1 MEQLL
6 QLGFE
11 PFKCERA
18 LEVAQQ
24 DVQLAIEFVL
34 ANSAQPEEW
43 WREIGPDDAGVPAQV
58 PAADG
63 ASAAPSGVA
72 EGLPPNERA
81 HEFLNLAKRFDWEAV
96 EEALKADPSLVNVQ
110 PSRRWSALHQAAHSN
125 DRDAVAMLLRCKAN
139 PLAVSAQ
146 NETPRQLTTLDEIAE
161 LLLQAEKAANAPR
174 RRRRQRPEAEVQER
188 PRTFTQ
194 RFALATE
201 LSPIVGGR
209 SAPYTRGADVTD
221 VLAGLQAASRDA
233 QAVEHYGAENMPRQ
247 FESLRD
253 LLTRDLSPDPRDA
266 GSEPEP
272 QPESGVASSAS
283 PAPLQVRLP
292 LAAFVVVCSLPEGP
306 ASPPAR
312 IHTRARARGAYGVC
326 SPTRFH
332 PLHCA
337 FARSSRRTS
346 SLPTLR
352 RRTSAVTATR
362 SSTPSSATSRSA
374 RR

>member
-18 LEVAQQ
+18 LAVAQQ

-43 WREIGPDDAGVPAQV
+43 WRAGAVGAPGAAAAGGGGPDDAGLPAQV

-63 ASAAPSGVA
+63 GSAAPSGVA

-96 EEALKADPSLVNVQ
+96 EEALKAEPSLVNVQ
-110 PSRRWSALHQAAHSN
+110 PSRRWSALHQAARSN
-125 DRDAVAMLLRCKAN
+125 NRDAVAMLLRCKAN
-139 PLAVSAQ
+139 ALAVSAQ
-146 NETPRQLTTLDEIAE
+146 NETPRQLTTSDEIAE
-161 LLLQAEKAANAPR
+161 LLLQAEKAADAPR
-174 RRRRQRPEAEVQER
+174 RRRRQRPEAELQER

-209 SAPYTRGADVTD
+209 SAPYTRGADVAD
-221 VLAGLQAASRDA
+221 VLAGLQAASSDP
-233 QAVEHYGAENMPRQ
+233 QAVEHYGAENMQRQ

-253 LLTRDLSPDPRDA
+253 LLARDLSPDPRDA
-266 GSEPEP
+266 GLEPEP
-272 QPESGVASSAS
+272 HPESGAAASAS
-283 PAPLQVRLP
+283 PAPLQVRLR
-292 LAAFVVVCSLPEGP
+292 LAACVVACSLPEAP

-312 IHTRARARGAYGVC
+312 TPRPHTRTHHHHTHMRC
-326 SPTRFH
+326 E
-332 PLHCA
+332 
-337 FARSSRRTS
+337 
-346 SLPTLR
+346 
-352 RRTSAVTATR
+352 
-362 SSTPSSATSRSA
+362 
-374 RR
+374 